1 MVFFCTNNGN
11 GPPTTP
17 PTPLCPSAPAT
28 VTGTWTAASVVA
40 VPGQNITAGNFNA
53 LIAAL
58 ESDTAYGN
66 IHTTNFPS
74 GEIRGQI
81 RHPDDDKQH

>member
-1 MVFFCTNNGN
+1 V
-11 GPPTTP
+11 
-17 PTPLCPSAPAT
+17 L
-28 VTGTWTAASVVA
+28 A
-40 VPGQNITAGNFNA
+40 VPTQNITTAGNFNA

-66 IHTTNFPS
+66 IHTANFPS

-81 RHPDDDKQH
+81 RHPDDDKH

>member
-1 MVFFCTNNGN
+1 
-11 GPPTTP
+11 
-17 PTPLCPSAPAT
+17 
-28 VTGTWTAASVVA
+28 VTGTWIAGSVVA

-53 LIAAL
+53 LVAAL

-81 RHPDDDKQH
+81 RQEEDDNKQ

>member
-1 MVFFCTNNGN
+1 V
-11 GPPTTP
+11 
-17 PTPLCPSAPAT
+17 L
-28 VTGTWTAASVVA
+28 A
-40 VPGQNITAGNFNA
+40 VPTQNITTAGNFNA